1 MNQTFAPDHVSQM
14 PQPKIHEGWL
24 LFVLAAIQFTHVMD
38 FVIMMPLGPQLM
50 RYFTIGPREF
60 GFLVSAY
67 TFSAAISGF
76 ISAFFIDRFGRKQAM
91 LVLYVGFLLGTLA
104 CALAPTFGLL
114 LLARVVAGLFGGVLG
129 ALILAVIGDVIP
141 EERRGTATGKVMA
154 AFSFASIAGIPLGLY
169 LASVFSW
176 HAPFFLLTGLSV
188 LVLLLIARFL
198 PTMNDHLN
206 KKVRTRPVEIY
217 WAIFSKPN
225 LLWALLLMVVLSFA
239 GYTIIPFISPY
250 MVANIGFSEVEL
262 SYIYFF
268 GGLASL
274 ITSPLAG
281 KLADMYGK
289 KRVFVIGSLLS
300 LIPIILI
307 TQLQPSPHYIVL
319 LITTFF
325 FISFGARYVPAM
337 SLITSSVEPQ
347 QRGSFM
353 SVNSAIQQLAS
364 GAAAFIAGFIVQKGV
379 TGQLEHFDTAGYV
392 AAVSTI
398 ISMLIVVRLRKVS

>member
-1 MNQTFAPDHVSQM
+1 MKQPIAPEQTPII
-14 PQPKIHEGWL
+14 PKPEIREGWL
-24 LFVLAAIQFTHVMD
+24 LFILAAIQFTHVMD

-50 RYFTIGPREF
+50 RYFDIGPREF

-76 ISAFFIDRFGRKQAM
+76 VSAFFIDRFGRKQAM
-91 LVLYVGFLLGTLA
+91 LVLYIGFCIGTLA
-104 CALAPTFGLL
+104 CALAPTFVLL

-129 ALILAVIGDVIP
+129 ALILAVIGDVVA
-141 EERRGTATGKVMA
+141 EERRGTATGQVMA
-154 AFSFASIAGIPLGLY
+154 AFSFASIAGIPVGLY

-176 HAPFFLLTGLSV
+176 HSPFFLLTGLSV
-188 LVLLLIARFL
+188 VVLIMANHFL
-198 PTMNDHLN
+198 PTMRGHLAQRARKN
-206 KKVRTRPVEIY
+206 PAQVYK
-217 WAIFSKPN
+217 AIFSKSN
-225 LLWALLLMVVLSFA
+225 LLWALLLMVMLSFA

-250 MVANIGFSEVEL
+250 MVSNVGFSEVEL

-274 ITSPLAG
+274 VTSPLTG
-281 KLADMYGK
+281 KLADMFGK
-289 KRVFVIGSLLS
+289 RTVFIIGSTLS
-300 LIPIILI
+300 LIPIILL

-325 FISFGARYVPAM
+325 FISFGARFVPALA
-337 SLITSSVEPQ
+337 LITSSVEPH

-353 SVNSAIQQLAS
+353 SINSAIQQLSS
-364 GAAAFIAGFIVQKGV
+364 GAAAFMAGFIVQKGL

-398 ISMLIVVRLRKVS
+398 LSMFVVLRLRKVS

>member
-1 MNQTFAPDHVSQM
+1 MKRMISPEPELKM
-14 PQPKIHEGWL
+14 PKPEIREGWL
-24 LFVLAAIQFTHVMD
+24 LFILAAIQFTHVMD

-50 RYFTIGPREF
+50 RYFNIGPKEF

-76 ISAFFIDRFGRKQAM
+76 ISAFFIDRFGRKKAM
-91 LVLYVGFLLGTLA
+91 LVLYIGFCVGTLA
-104 CALAPTFGLL
+104 CALAPSFLLL

-129 ALILAVIGDVIP
+129 ALILAIIGDVVP
-141 EERRGTATGKVMA
+141 EERRGTATGQVMA
-154 AFSFASIAGIPLGLY
+154 AFSFASIAGIPVGLY

-176 HAPFFLLTGLSV
+176 HSPFYLLTALSAI
-188 LVLLLIARFL
+188 VLLLANHFL
-198 PTMNDHLN
+198 PSMTAHLA
-206 KKVRTRPVEIY
+206 KRQRTNPLQIY
-217 WAIFSKPN
+217 QAIFSKSN
-225 LLWALLLMVVLSFA
+225 LRWALLLMVMLSFA

-274 ITSPLAG
+274 VTSPLTG
-281 KLADMYGK
+281 KLSDMFGK
-289 KRVFVIGSLLS
+289 RTVFIIGSTLS

-307 TQLQPSPHYIVL
+307 TNLQPSPHYIVL

-325 FISFGARYVPAM
+325 FISFGARFVPALA
-337 SLITSSVEPQ
+337 LITSSVEPQ

-353 SVNSAIQQLAS
+353 SINSAIQQLSS
-364 GAAAFIAGFIVQKGV
+364 GAAAFLAGFIVQKGV
-379 TGQLEHFDTAGYV
+379 MGQLEHFDTAGYV
-392 AAVSTI
+392 AAASTV
-398 ISMLIVVRLRKVS
+398 ISMLVVLRLRKVS